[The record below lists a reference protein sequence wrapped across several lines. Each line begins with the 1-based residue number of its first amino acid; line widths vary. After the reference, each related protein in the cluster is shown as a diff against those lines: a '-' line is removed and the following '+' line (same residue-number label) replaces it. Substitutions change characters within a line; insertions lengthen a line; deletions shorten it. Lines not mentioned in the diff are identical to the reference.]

1 VHEIGRS
8 YSAKLAK
15 GITHSLISHLPL
27 SRKEEL
33 GRTRERKWRLEKV
46 DKEVEASHPRPSS
59 HQAQVIFTSI
69 NGHG

>member
-1 VHEIGRS
+1 MEI
-8 YSAKLAK
+8 
-15 GITHSLISHLPL
+15 
-27 SRKEEL
+27 
-33 GRTRERKWRLEKV
+33 REV